1 MVFTSVGPFV
11 ARSRTIKTA
20 VYRRPCVRWLLS
32 IKLGRGL
39 LATDV
44 QAELPT
50 SVLLINMLSK
60 NLAAEDLVL
69 NARSP
74 KLSWFLKQMVALVHI
89 QLQKALRIGALPTW
103 LPALIELTLW
113 KEITVM
119 LQCCIFF
126 KGKLSLLF
134 NLLSESAEVVSKV
147 VERELGELN
156 PRQVYITRVHF
167 IVA

>member
-1 MVFTSVGPFV
+1 MVFTGVGPFV

-50 SVLLINMLSK
+50 SILLINMLSK

-69 NARSP
+69 NARSL
-74 KLSWFLKQMVALVHI
+74 KLSWFLKQIVALVHI

-113 KEITVM
+113 KEIAVV
-119 LQCCIFF
+119 LQGLSFF
-126 KGKLSLLF
+126 EGKQPLLP
-134 NLLSESAEVVSKV
+134 NLLPESAEVVSKV
-147 VERELGELN
+147 LESELRELN
-156 PRQVYITRVHF
+156 P
-167 IVA
+167 